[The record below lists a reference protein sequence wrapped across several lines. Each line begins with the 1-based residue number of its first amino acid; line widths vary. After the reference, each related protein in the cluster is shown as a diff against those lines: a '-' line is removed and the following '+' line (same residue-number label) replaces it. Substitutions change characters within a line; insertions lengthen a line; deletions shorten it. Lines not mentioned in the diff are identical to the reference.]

1 MMKKNIVSKKRTTK
15 EKKKC
20 DSLYDSEKEQ
30 LRKYKKEGKNVT
42 PDNLEDEKK
51 EYFKKEDNK
60 RKEKHDNVDYN
71 KREKMKKED
80 NKRQKEKRDNLEIM
94 KKNW

>member
-42 PDNLEDEKK
+42 PDNLDDEKRNIL
-51 EYFKKEDNK
+51 KK
-60 RKEKHDNVDYN
+60 RITKEK
-71 KREKMKKED
+71 KSMIT
-80 NKRQKEKRDNLEIM
+80 QIIIKEK
-94 KKNW
+94 K